1 MATKTKTAEQNQD
14 ERDEVLAILMDGS
27 HARTIRDGYRRWAS
41 GELLSQGVTRAQ
53 FERSLRELNADFK
66 KDMMARNLW
75 RFLSPSR

>member
-27 HARTIRDGYRRWAS
+27 HARTIRDGHRQWSS

-53 FERSLRELNADFK
+53 FERSLRELKADFK
-66 KDMMARNLW
+66 KTMQNRNLW